1 MPWISGISSNHMRP
15 TRFSFTYAIFCAA
28 ALCLSSGA
36 KAQTPGSTELF
47 NWTGFYIGGN
57 IGGLS
62 SDYGFGHYTDTVD
75 VDAQFSELPA
85 ITARD
90 PFLNV
95 LGGTMEDFGSASFP
109 FPDTGTTFGQGSNQA
124 LLGGGQVGYNKQFGH
139 WVIGVEGD
147 YEGTSASGKTLS
159 FGSAETT
166 ASGGGQPIPL
176 GAFTDTAE
184 TTLNAER
191 KAETDWS
198 ASLRARFGYAV
209 GPLLFY
215 GTAGI
220 AWTDVKVIASET
232 ASTDFFQEFTDGGV
246 AAVANPSGM
255 GGPIGNFI
263 GNVPSTN
270 FSKTSADVQMGWTGG
285 CGSEWAINDKM
296 SLAVEYRHSDYGSHT
311 YHFASNEGVI
321 FPGDTKVSLETDQV
335 TLRFNILI
343 SHFFGH

>member
-1 MPWISGISSNHMRP
+1 MRP
-15 TRFSFTYAIFCAA
+15 TRFLFTYAIVWAA

-36 KAQTPGSTELF
+36 NAQTPLTTEPF
-47 NWTGFYIGGN
+47 DWTGFYIGGN

-62 SDYGFGHYTDTVD
+62 SNYGFSHFTDEVNVD
-75 VDAQFSELPA
+75 EQFAELPGLFGK
-85 ITARD
+85 
-90 PFLNV
+90 PFGPQLNSV
-95 LGGTMEDFGSASFP
+95 NLISEGFGSASFS
-109 FPDTGTTFGQGSNQA
+109 FPDTGTSFGSGSNQA

-147 YEGTSASGKTLS
+147 YQDTSASGEQLS
-159 FGSAETT
+159 SGFKETT
-166 ASGGGQPIPL
+166 SQINPPPSG
-176 GAFTDTAE
+176 FNNDTAD

-209 GPLLFY
+209 GPLFFY

-220 AWTDVKVIASET
+220 AWTDVKVIATET
-232 ASTDFFQEFTDGGV
+232 ASTDFFGNNNDLLAGP
-246 AAVANPSGM
+246 NPSGK
-255 GGPIGNFI
+255 GGQNFI
-263 GNVPSTN
+263 GNVTSTN
-270 FSKTSADVQMGWTGG
+270 FSETNDDVQIGWTAG
-285 CGSEWAINDKM
+285 CGSEWAFNDKF
-296 SLAVEYRHSDYGSHT
+296 SVAVEYRHSDYGSHT
-311 YHFASNEGVI
+311 YHFSSNEGVI